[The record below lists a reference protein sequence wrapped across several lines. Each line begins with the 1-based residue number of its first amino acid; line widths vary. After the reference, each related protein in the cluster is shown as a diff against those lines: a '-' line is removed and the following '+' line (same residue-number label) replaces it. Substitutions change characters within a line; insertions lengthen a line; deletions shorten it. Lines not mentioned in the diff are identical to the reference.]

1 MYNLPYY
8 KEKDADVVIEFMNK
22 HPFAM
27 LIAVDATNKPV
38 ATQLPVLLK
47 ERAGSLYLQAHI
59 MRQTDHHKALENNK
73 QVLVVFSSA
82 SAYVSASLYQ
92 NKEQASTWNY
102 QAVHVSGELSFLG
115 EDQLLLMLDELT
127 SHFENNPASPSLY
140 KHLPPDYVQHL
151 SKAIVAF
158 EIKVTGMD
166 HVFKLSQNRDQKSY
180 ENITEHL
187 SQGNEDEQYIAA
199 EMNKRKED
207 LFG

>member
-1 MYNLPYY
+1 
-8 KEKDADVVIEFMNK
+8 
-22 HPFAM
+22 
-27 LIAVDATNKPV
+27 
-38 ATQLPVLLK
+38 
-47 ERAGSLYLQAHI
+47 
-59 MRQTDHHKALENNK
+59 
-73 QVLVVFSSA
+73 
-82 SAYVSASLYQ
+82 
-92 NKEQASTWNY
+92 
-102 QAVHVSGELSFLG
+102 
-115 EDQLLLMLDELT
+115 MLDELT
-127 SHFENNPASPSLY
+127 SHFENNPSSPSLY

-199 EMNKRKED
+199 EMNKRRED